1 MLPFL
6 PAVAAFLLIQPQA
19 PCTLIL
25 EPREVRP
32 GDSVLL
38 TWTCPQ
44 VLQVRLEPGGMVLP
58 GKFQVTLRPAYT
70 TTYRV
75 FDARPGGPELGH
87 TEVRVTPGMAVGE
100 PARICAFD
108 ASTKAVL
115 PGEPVVLKWECAG
128 SAKVRLEP
136 GGLELDGKSE
146 VTVTPLESTRYTI
159 TANNAAGGQSRTVEV
174 SVLGH
179 LTAAL
184 PTPATVCTFEASRT
198 VVKPGEQVDLRW
210 LCQGNAK
217 VRLEPGGLELDGQSS
232 IAVVPDRTTVYTL
245 SVSNLL
251 GGTSRSVEVR
261 VEAPRRVLTEKDLV
275 DPEEAVKPLDRM
287 DLPEALHRGEAMR
300 DAAPAGSW
308 TLRLV
313 VSGRADGLKLVAR
326 AAGPKATKILVL
338 PFVRKDGFRFWQ
350 ACYGIF
356 PSRARA
362 WKAWRTAPESLR
374 TTFKDALPQRM
385 PAPSAPASEP
395 VTAIRE

>member
-6 PAVAAFLLIQPQA
+6 PSAAAFVLLQAQP
-19 PCTLIL
+19 PCSLTL

-38 TWTCPQ
+38 AWTCPQ
-44 VLQVRLEPGGMVLP
+44 VPQIRLEPGGMVLP
-58 GKFQVTLRPAYT
+58 GRYQVTLRPTYT
-70 TTYRV
+70 TTYRI
-75 FDARPGGPELGH
+75 FDARPGGPELGR
-87 TEVRVTPGMAVGE
+87 TDVRVTPGLALGE

-108 ASTKAVL
+108 ASARAVL
-115 PGEPVVLKWECAG
+115 PGEPVVLRWECAG

-198 VVKPGEQVDLRW
+198 VVKPGEQVDLHW

-261 VEAPRRVLTEKDLV
+261 VEAPRRVLTERDLA
-275 DPEEAVKPLDRM
+275 DSEASFKPLDHM
-287 DLPEALHRGEAMR
+287 DLAEALHRGEAMR
-300 DAAPAGSW
+300 DAAAEGSW

-313 VSGRADGLKLVAR
+313 VSGRADGLKQVAR
-326 AAGPKATKILVL
+326 AAGPRAAEILVL
-338 PFVRKDGFRFWQ
+338 PFLRKDGFRFWQ
-350 ACYGIF
+350 ACYGTY
-356 PSRARA
+356 PSRSLAL
-362 WKAWRTAPESLR
+362 KAWSQAPEPLR
-374 TTFKDALPQRM
+374 RTFKDALPQRLT
-385 PAPSAPASEP
+385 SAPAP
-395 VTAIRE
+395 VRPSSG